1 MTDAGTTAQEFS
13 FQCMADPAYRRRPKF
28 EAQVRYPKM
37 YGLDESGRHRGSYR
51 EVLCDEGQASRW
63 LYSLQRSL
71 SQDSGG
77 VAKCRHPRVPPRR
90 IPGGIPL
97 AHERMQGRLNPIK
110 INVSAYQ
117 VAGTRFQLLTSCCF
131 HPARFREPK
140 HWVHK
145 SQRPLTACA
154 DRGIGSDG
162 VSEASSGKLA

>member
-13 FQCMADPAYRRRPKF
+13 FQCMADPAYRQRPKY

-51 EVLCDEGQASRW
+51 KVLCDRDQASRQW
-63 LYSLQRSL
+63 YSLQRSL

-97 AHERMQGRLNPIK
+97 VHERMQGRLNPIK
-110 INVSAYQ
+110 INVGAYQ
-117 VAGTRFQLLTSCCF
+117 ACRHTLSTADIVLLS
-131 HPARFREPK
+131 PISLPRPK
-140 HWVHK
+140 ALG
-145 SQRPLTACA
+145 SQIPITL
-154 DRGIGSDG
+154 DG
-162 VSEASSGKLA
+162 VRG